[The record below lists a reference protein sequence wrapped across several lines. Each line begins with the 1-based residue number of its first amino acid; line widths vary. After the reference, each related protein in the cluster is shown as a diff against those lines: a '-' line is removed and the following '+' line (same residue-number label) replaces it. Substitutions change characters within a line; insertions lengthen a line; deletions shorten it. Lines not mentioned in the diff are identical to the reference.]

1 MGLTIVDNPYK
12 ADIAA
17 RYKLNPEDSGLRSL
31 YKKIPTNMRLFI
43 ENLLGDTSTITEDD
57 FTNDE
62 LIEMIALIER
72 QQGINAKEEETLR
85 EETEK
90 FLELGMTYK
99 PNQGYIMNDAGKLV
113 PYDNYD
119 TPLLTGT
126 EALKTYENTR
136 DRTSV
141 DPYKERSYYEGTS
154 SRMVDQDYS
163 SSLARSFNDPM
174 YNVATTLGQYTATD
188 VDDGYNIQDIY
199 DFNKDERDLP
209 TDLSGALQRILK
221 SPELAGE
228 YLANLLGSE
237 PRDVNIALEKILK
250 DRE

>member
-1 MGLTIVDNPYK
+1 MGLTITP
-12 ADIAA
+12 DIAA
-17 RYKLNPEDSGLRSL
+17 RYKLNPEDSGLRNL

-72 QQGINAKEEETLR
+72 QQDINAREEQILKEEGADNQTFVTKGTS
-85 EETEK
+85 TE
-90 FLELGMTYK
+90 
-99 PNQGYIMNDAGKLV
+99 DAL
-113 PYDNYD
+113 
-119 TPLLTGT
+119 
-126 EALKTYENTR
+126 ASYENTR
-136 DRTSV
+136 GRTSV
-141 DPYKERSYYEGTS
+141 DPYTYYDDTS
-154 SRMVDQDYS
+154 SMMVDQDYS

-188 VDDGYNIQDIY
+188 VDDGYNIRDIY
-199 DFNKDERDLP
+199 NFNKDERDLP
-209 TDLSGALQRILK
+209 TDLSAVLRNILA

-237 PRDVNIALEKILK
+237 PRDVDIDLEKILK

>member
-1 MGLTIVDNPYK
+1 MGITIVDDPYK

-43 ENLLGDTSTITEDD
+43 ENLIGDTSTITEDD

-72 QQGINAKEEETLR
+72 QQGINAREEQILKEEGADNKSFVTKGTS
-85 EETEK
+85 TE
-90 FLELGMTYK
+90 
-99 PNQGYIMNDAGKLV
+99 DAL
-113 PYDNYD
+113 
-119 TPLLTGT
+119 
-126 EALKTYENTR
+126 ASYENTR
-136 DRTSV
+136 GKTSV
-141 DPYKERSYYEGTS
+141 DPYAERSYYKGTPN
-154 SRMVDQDYS
+154 RMVDQDYS

-174 YNVATTLGQYTATD
+174 YNVATTLGQYTSTD
-188 VDDGYNIQDIY
+188 VDDGYNIRDIY

-209 TDLSGALQRILK
+209 TDLSAALRHILK

-237 PRDVNIALEKILK
+237 PRDVDIALEKILK